1 MKLPKIFKY
10 FKIKRKES
18 IEKLVDDE
26 QLKIKFIYPEDEEI
40 AKIVEN
46 EVLKHKTLKQ
56 ILKIKNELEDIL
68 NENIKPGPFEYDLV
82 GHDCTGTY
90 YYENIWFIDL
100 LSTIYEYTDKNK
112 RAKRKICC
120 EAILSDFYYFGVT
133 FPDKV
138 YADKF
143 NYIENI
149 SDELYEKALL
159 EEQRLKKKLYKF
171 SNEYLEEINNKKL
184 QEFINFEISKHKNE
198 YKKEEI
204 IELES
209 TLNQIIYNIDNESK
223 EDDINIIK
231 NKVINFIG
239 NNQTFSYQSK
249 NIWIIELIIK
259 ILENYSQDLSKYRA
273 LFCIELLNQLYL
285 FEIEEDLNELN
296 KAEFDEFEMI
306 RKKLYSYYK
315 FYDKLSMERK
325 KKFL

>member
-1 MKLPKIFKY
+1 MKLLEIFKDS
-10 FKIKRKES
+10 KKQKTSQNVI
-18 IEKLVDDE
+18 DDE
-26 QLKIKFIYPEDEEI
+26 QLKINFIYPEDEEI

-46 EVLKHKTLKQ
+46 EVLAHRNLKQ

-100 LSTIYEYTDKNK
+100 LATIYEYSDENK
-112 RAKRKICC
+112 RSRRKICC

-171 SNEYLEEINNKKL
+171 SYEYLEEVNNKKI
-184 QEFINFEISKHKNE
+184 QEFINFEISRHKNE
-198 YKKEEI
+198 YEKEEI
-204 IELES
+204 VELENI
-209 TLNQIIYNIDNESK
+209 LKQIIYNIDNESEK
-223 EDDINIIK
+223 EDTNIIK
-231 NKVINFIG
+231 NKIINFIG
-239 NNQTFSYQSK
+239 NSKTFSYQSK
-249 NIWIIELIIK
+249 NIWIIELVIK
-259 ILENYSQDLSKYRA
+259 ILENYSQDLAKYRA
-273 LFCIELLNQLYL
+273 LFCMELLNQLYL
-285 FEIEEDLNELN
+285 FEIEDLNESN
-296 KAEFDEFEMI
+296 KTEFEMI
-306 RKKLYSYYK
+306 RKKLYQYYR
-315 FYDKLSMERK
+315 FYDKLRMERK

>member
-1 MKLPKIFKY
+1 MKLLEIFKDS
-10 FKIKRKES
+10 KKQKTSQNVI
-18 IEKLVDDE
+18 DDE
-26 QLKIKFIYPEDEEI
+26 QLKINFIYPEDEEI

-46 EVLKHKTLKQ
+46 EVLAHRNLKQ

-100 LSTIYEYTDKNK
+100 LATIYEYTDENK
-112 RAKRKICC
+112 RSRRKICC

-149 SDELYEKALL
+149 SDGLYEKALL

-171 SNEYLEEINNKKL
+171 SVEYLEEVNNKKI
-184 QEFINFEISKHKNE
+184 QEFINFEISRHKNE
-198 YKKEEI
+198 YEKEEI
-204 IELES
+204 IELENI
-209 TLNQIIYNIDNESK
+209 LKQIIYNIDNESEE
-223 EDDINIIK
+223 EDTNIIK
-231 NKVINFIG
+231 NKIINFIG
-239 NNQTFSYQSK
+239 NSKTFSYQSK
-249 NIWIIELIIK
+249 NIWIIELVIK
-259 ILENYSQDLSKYRA
+259 ILENYSQDLAKYRA
-273 LFCIELLNQLYL
+273 LFCMELLNQLYL
-285 FEIEEDLNELN
+285 FEIEDLNELN
-296 KAEFDEFEMI
+296 KTEFEMI
-306 RKKLYSYYK
+306 RKKLYQYYR
-315 FYDKLSMERK
+315 FYDKLRMERK

>member
-1 MKLPKIFKY
+1 MKLLEIFKDS
-10 FKIKRKES
+10 KKQKTSQNVI
-18 IEKLVDDE
+18 DDE
-26 QLKIKFIYPEDEEI
+26 QLKINFIYPEDEEI

-46 EVLKHKTLKQ
+46 EVLAHRNLKQ

-100 LSTIYEYTDKNK
+100 LSTIYEYTDRNK
-112 RAKRKICC
+112 RSKRKICC

-171 SNEYLEEINNKKL
+171 SDEYLEEVNNKKI
-184 QEFINFEISKHKNE
+184 QKFMNFEISRHKNE
-198 YKKEEI
+198 YEKEEI
-204 IELES
+204 AELES
-209 TLNQIIYNIDNESK
+209 ILNQIIYSIDNES
-223 EDDINIIK
+223 EEEDINIIK
-231 NKVINFIG
+231 NKIINFIG
-239 NNQTFSYQSK
+239 NSKTFSYQSK

-259 ILENYSQDLSKYRA
+259 ILENYSQGLAKYRA
-273 LFCIELLNQLYL
+273 LFCMKLLNQLYL
-285 FEIEEDLNELN
+285 FEIEDLNELN
-296 KAEFDEFEMI
+296 KTEFEMI
-306 RKKLYSYYK
+306 RKKLYHYYR
-315 FYDKLSMERK
+315 FYDKLRMERK

>member
-1 MKLPKIFKY
+1 MKLLEIFKDS
-10 FKIKRKES
+10 KKQKTSQNVI
-18 IEKLVDDE
+18 DDE
-26 QLKIKFIYPEDEEI
+26 QLKINFIYPEDEEI

-46 EVLKHKTLKQ
+46 EVLAHRNLKQ

-100 LSTIYEYTDKNK
+100 LSTIYGYTDRNK
-112 RAKRKICC
+112 RSKRKICC

-171 SNEYLEEINNKKL
+171 SDEYLEEVNNKKI
-184 QEFINFEISKHKNE
+184 QKFMNFEISRHKNE
-198 YKKEEI
+198 YEKEEI
-204 IELES
+204 AELES
-209 TLNQIIYNIDNESK
+209 ILNQIIYNIDNESEE
-223 EDDINIIK
+223 EDTNIIK
-231 NKVINFIG
+231 NKIINFIG
-239 NNQTFSYQSK
+239 NSKTFSYQSK
-249 NIWIIELIIK
+249 NIWIIELVIK
-259 ILENYSQDLSKYRA
+259 ILENYSQDLAKYRA
-273 LFCIELLNQLYL
+273 LFCMKLLNQLYL
-285 FEIEEDLNELN
+285 FEIEDLNELN
-296 KAEFDEFEMI
+296 KTEFEMI
-306 RKKLYSYYK
+306 RKKLYHYYR
-315 FYDKLSMERK
+315 FYDKLRMERN

>member
-1 MKLPKIFKY
+1 MKLLEIFKDS
-10 FKIKRKES
+10 KKQKTS
-18 IEKLVDDE
+18 QNVIEAE
-26 QLKIKFIYPEDEEI
+26 QLKINFIYPEDEKI

-46 EVLKHKTLKQ
+46 EVLAHRNLKQ

-100 LSTIYEYTDKNK
+100 LATIYEYTDENK
-112 RAKRKICC
+112 RSRRKICC

-171 SNEYLEEINNKKL
+171 SDEYLEEVNNKKI
-184 QEFINFEISKHKNE
+184 QKFINFEISRHKNE
-198 YKKEEI
+198 YEKEEI
-204 IELES
+204 AELENI
-209 TLNQIIYNIDNESK
+209 LKQIIYNIDNESEE
-223 EDDINIIK
+223 EDTDIIK
-231 NKVINFIG
+231 NKIINFIG
-239 NNQTFSYQSK
+239 NSKTFSYQSK

-259 ILENYSQDLSKYRA
+259 ILENYSQDFAKYRA
-273 LFCIELLNQLYL
+273 LFCMELLNQLYL
-285 FEIEEDLNELN
+285 FEIDDLNELN
-296 KAEFDEFEMI
+296 KTEFEMI
-306 RKKLYSYYK
+306 RKKLYQYYR
-315 FYDKLSMERK
+315 FYDKLRMERK

>member
-1 MKLPKIFKY
+1 M
-10 FKIKRKES
+10 
-18 IEKLVDDE
+18 
-26 QLKIKFIYPEDEEI
+26 
-40 AKIVEN
+40 
-46 EVLKHKTLKQ
+46 
-56 ILKIKNELEDIL
+56 
-68 NENIKPGPFEYDLV
+68 V

-100 LSTIYEYTDKNK
+100 LSTIYEYTDENK

-209 TLNQIIYNIDNESK
+209 MLNQIIYNIDNESEE
-223 EDDINIIK
+223 EDIDIIK

-259 ILENYSQDLSKYRA
+259 ILENYSQDLAKYRA
-273 LFCIELLNQLYL
+273 LFCMKLLNQLYL

-296 KAEFDEFEMI
+296 KTEFEMI

>member
-46 EVLKHKTLKQ
+46 EVLKHKALKQ

-100 LSTIYEYTDKNK
+100 LATIYEYTDENK
-112 RAKRKICC
+112 RSRRKICC

-209 TLNQIIYNIDNESK
+209 TLNQIIHNINNESEE
-223 EDDINIIK
+223 EDIDIIK

-259 ILENYSQDLSKYRA
+259 ILENYSQDLAKYRA
-273 LFCIELLNQLYL
+273 LFCMKLLNQLYL

-296 KAEFDEFEMI
+296 KAEFEMI

-315 FYDKLSMERK
+315 FYDKLSMERN

>member
-1 MKLPKIFKY
+1 MKLLEIFKNS
-10 FKIKRKES
+10 KKQKTSQNVI
-18 IEKLVDDE
+18 DDE
-26 QLKIKFIYPEDEEI
+26 QLKINFIYPEDEEI

-46 EVLKHKTLKQ
+46 EVLAHRNLKQ

-100 LSTIYEYTDKNK
+100 LSTIYEYTDRNK
-112 RAKRKICC
+112 RSKRKICC

-171 SNEYLEEINNKKL
+171 SDEYLEEVNNKKI
-184 QEFINFEISKHKNE
+184 QKFMNFEISRHKNE
-198 YKKEEI
+198 YEKEEI
-204 IELES
+204 AELES
-209 TLNQIIYNIDNESK
+209 ILNQIIYNIDNES
-223 EDDINIIK
+223 EEEDINIIK
-231 NKVINFIG
+231 NKIINFIG
-239 NNQTFSYQSK
+239 NSKTFSYQSK
-249 NIWIIELIIK
+249 NIWIIELVIK
-259 ILENYSQDLSKYRA
+259 ILENYSQDLAKYRA
-273 LFCIELLNQLYL
+273 LFCMKLLNQLYL
-285 FEIEEDLNELN
+285 FEIEDLNELN
-296 KAEFDEFEMI
+296 KTEFEMI
-306 RKKLYSYYK
+306 RKKLYHYYR
-315 FYDKLSMERK
+315 FYDKLRMERK
-325 KKFL
+325 KKKKFL

>member
-1 MKLPKIFKY
+1 MKLLEIFKDS
-10 FKIKRKES
+10 KKQKTSQNVI
-18 IEKLVDDE
+18 DAE
-26 QLKIKFIYPEDEEI
+26 QLKINFIYPEDEEI

-46 EVLKHKTLKQ
+46 EVLAHRNLKQ
-56 ILKIKNELEDIL
+56 ILKIKKELEDIL

-100 LSTIYEYTDKNK
+100 LATIYEYTDENK
-112 RAKRKICC
+112 RSRRKICC

-171 SNEYLEEINNKKL
+171 SDEYLEEVNNKKI
-184 QEFINFEISKHKNE
+184 QEFINFEISRHKKE
-198 YKKEEI
+198 YEKEEI
-204 IELES
+204 VELENI
-209 TLNQIIYNIDNESK
+209 LKQIIYNIDNES
-223 EDDINIIK
+223 EEEDINIIK
-231 NKVINFIG
+231 NKIINFIG
-239 NNQTFSYQSK
+239 NSKTFLYQSK
-249 NIWIIELIIK
+249 NIWIIELVIK
-259 ILENYSQDLSKYRA
+259 ILENYSQDLAKYRA
-273 LFCIELLNQLYL
+273 LFCMELLNQLYL
-285 FEIEEDLNELN
+285 FEIEDLNELN
-296 KAEFDEFEMI
+296 KTEFEMI
-306 RKKLYSYYK
+306 RKKLYQYYR
-315 FYDKLSMERK
+315 FYDKLRMERK

>member
-1 MKLPKIFKY
+1 MKLLEIFKNS
-10 FKIKRKES
+10 KKQKTSQNVI
-18 IEKLVDDE
+18 DDE
-26 QLKIKFIYPEDEEI
+26 QLKINFIYLEDEEI

-46 EVLKHKTLKQ
+46 EVLAHRNLKQ

-100 LSTIYEYTDKNK
+100 LATIYEYTDENK
-112 RAKRKICC
+112 RFRRKICC

-171 SNEYLEEINNKKL
+171 SDEYLEEVNNKKI
-184 QEFINFEISKHKNE
+184 QKFINFEISRHKNE
-198 YKKEEI
+198 YEKEEI
-204 IELES
+204 VELENI
-209 TLNQIIYNIDNESK
+209 LKQIIYNIDNESEE
-223 EDDINIIK
+223 EDTDIIK
-231 NKVINFIG
+231 NKIINFIG
-239 NNQTFSYQSK
+239 NSKTFSYQSK
-249 NIWIIELIIK
+249 NIWIIELVIK
-259 ILENYSQDLSKYRA
+259 ILENYSQDLAKYRA
-273 LFCIELLNQLYL
+273 LFCMELLNQLYL
-285 FEIEEDLNELN
+285 FEIEDLNESN
-296 KAEFDEFEMI
+296 KTEFEMI
-306 RKKLYSYYK
+306 RKKLYQYYR
-315 FYDKLSMERK
+315 FYDKLRMERK

>member
-1 MKLPKIFKY
+1 MKASVTMKLLKIFKDS
-10 FKIKRKES
+10 KKQKTSQNVI
-18 IEKLVDDE
+18 DAE
-26 QLKIKFIYPEDEEI
+26 QLKINFIYLEDEEI

-46 EVLKHKTLKQ
+46 EVLAHRNLKQ

-100 LSTIYEYTDKNK
+100 LATIYEYTDENK
-112 RAKRKICC
+112 RSRRKICC

-171 SNEYLEEINNKKL
+171 SDEYLEEVNNKKI
-184 QEFINFEISKHKNE
+184 QEFINFEISRHKNE
-198 YKKEEI
+198 YEKEEI
-204 IELES
+204 AELENI
-209 TLNQIIYNIDNESK
+209 LKQIIYNIDNESEG
-223 EDDINIIK
+223 EDTDIIK
-231 NKVINFIG
+231 NKIINFIG
-239 NNQTFSYQSK
+239 NSKTFSYQSK
-249 NIWIIELIIK
+249 NIWIIELVIK
-259 ILENYSQDLSKYRA
+259 ILENYSQDLAKYRA
-273 LFCIELLNQLYL
+273 LFCMELLNQLYL
-285 FEIEEDLNELN
+285 FEIEDLNELN
-296 KAEFDEFEMI
+296 KTEFEMI
-306 RKKLYSYYK
+306 RKKLYHYYR
-315 FYDKLSMERK
+315 FYDKLRME
-325 KKFL
+325 

>member
-1 MKLPKIFKY
+1 MKLLKIFKDSKKQKT
-10 FKIKRKES
+10 FQNVI
-18 IEKLVDDE
+18 DDE
-26 QLKIKFIYPEDEEI
+26 QLKINFIYPEDEEI

-46 EVLKHKTLKQ
+46 EVLAHRNLKQ

-100 LSTIYEYTDKNK
+100 LSTIYEYTDENK
-112 RAKRKICC
+112 RSRRKICC

-171 SNEYLEEINNKKL
+171 SYEYLEEVNNKKI
-184 QEFINFEISKHKNE
+184 QKFMNFEISRHKNE
-198 YKKEEI
+198 YEKEEI
-204 IELES
+204 AELES
-209 TLNQIIYNIDNESK
+209 ILNQIIYSIDNESEE
-223 EDDINIIK
+223 EDTNIIK
-231 NKVINFIG
+231 NRIINFIG
-239 NNQTFSYQSK
+239 NSKTFSYQSK
-249 NIWIIELIIK
+249 NIWIIELVIK
-259 ILENYSQDLSKYRA
+259 ILENYSQDLAKYRA
-273 LFCIELLNQLYL
+273 LFCMELLNQLYL
-285 FEIEEDLNELN
+285 FEIEDLNELN
-296 KAEFDEFEMI
+296 KTEFEMI
-306 RKKLYSYYK
+306 RKKLYQYYR
-315 FYDKLSMERK
+315 FYDKLRMERK

>member
-1 MKLPKIFKY
+1 MKLLEIFKDS
-10 FKIKRKES
+10 KKQKTSQNVI
-18 IEKLVDDE
+18 DDE
-26 QLKIKFIYPEDEEI
+26 QLKINFIYPEDEEI

-46 EVLKHKTLKQ
+46 EVLAHRNLKQ

-100 LSTIYEYTDKNK
+100 LATIYEYTDENK
-112 RAKRKICC
+112 RSRRKICC

-171 SNEYLEEINNKKL
+171 SDEYLEEVNNKKI
-184 QEFINFEISKHKNE
+184 QEFINFEISRHKNE
-198 YKKEEI
+198 YEKEEI
-204 IELES
+204 VELENI
-209 TLNQIIYNIDNESK
+209 LKQIIYNIDNESK
-223 EDDINIIK
+223 EEDTDIIK
-231 NKVINFIG
+231 NKIINFIG
-239 NNQTFSYQSK
+239 NSKTFSYQGK
-249 NIWIIELIIK
+249 NIWIIELVIK
-259 ILENYSQDLSKYRA
+259 ILENYSQDLAKYRA
-273 LFCIELLNQLYL
+273 LFCMELLNQLYL
-285 FEIEEDLNELN
+285 FEIEDLNELN
-296 KAEFDEFEMI
+296 KAEFEMI
-306 RKKLYSYYK
+306 RKKLYQYYR
-315 FYDKLSMERK
+315 FYDKLRMERK

>member
-26 QLKIKFIYPEDEEI
+26 QLKIKFVYPEDEEI

-100 LSTIYEYTDKNK
+100 LATIYEYTDENK
-112 RAKRKICC
+112 RSRRKICC

-184 QEFINFEISKHKNE
+184 QKFINFEISKHKNE

-209 TLNQIIYNIDNESK
+209 TLNQIIHNINNESEE
-223 EDDINIIK
+223 EDIDIIK

-259 ILENYSQDLSKYRA
+259 ILENYSQDLAKYRA
-273 LFCIELLNQLYL
+273 LFCMKLLNQLYL

-296 KAEFDEFEMI
+296 KAEFEMI

-315 FYDKLSMERK
+315 FYDKLSMERN

>member
-1 MKLPKIFKY
+1 MKLLEIFEDSK
-10 FKIKRKES
+10 KQKTSQNVI
-18 IEKLVDDE
+18 DDE
-26 QLKIKFIYPEDEEI
+26 QLKINFIYPEDEEI

-46 EVLKHKTLKQ
+46 EVLAHRNLKQ
-56 ILKIKNELEDIL
+56 ILKIKNELEDTL

-100 LSTIYEYTDKNK
+100 LATIYEYTDENK
-112 RAKRKICC
+112 RSRRKICC

-171 SNEYLEEINNKKL
+171 SYEYLEEVNNKKI
-184 QEFINFEISKHKNE
+184 QEFINFEISRHKNE
-198 YKKEEI
+198 YEKEEI
-204 IELES
+204 VELENI
-209 TLNQIIYNIDNESK
+209 LKQIIYNIDNEPEE
-223 EDDINIIK
+223 EDTDIIK
-231 NKVINFIG
+231 NKIINFIG
-239 NNQTFSYQSK
+239 NSKTFSYQSK
-249 NIWIIELIIK
+249 NIWIIELVIK
-259 ILENYSQDLSKYRA
+259 ILENYSQDLAKYRA
-273 LFCIELLNQLYL
+273 LFCMELLNQLYL
-285 FEIEEDLNELN
+285 FEIEDLNESN
-296 KAEFDEFEMI
+296 KTEFEMI
-306 RKKLYSYYK
+306 RKKLYQYYR
-315 FYDKLSMERK
+315 FYDKLRMERK

>member
-1 MKLPKIFKY
+1 MKLLEIFKDS
-10 FKIKRKES
+10 KKQKTSQNVI
-18 IEKLVDDE
+18 DAE
-26 QLKIKFIYPEDEEI
+26 QLKINFIYPEDEEI

-46 EVLKHKTLKQ
+46 EVLAHRNLKQ
-56 ILKIKNELEDIL
+56 ILKIKKELEDIL

-100 LSTIYEYTDKNK
+100 LATIYEYTDENK
-112 RAKRKICC
+112 RSRRKICC

-171 SNEYLEEINNKKL
+171 SDEYLEEVNNKKI
-184 QEFINFEISKHKNE
+184 QEFINFEISRHKKE
-198 YKKEEI
+198 YEKEEI
-204 IELES
+204 VELENI
-209 TLNQIIYNIDNESK
+209 LKQIIYNIDNES
-223 EDDINIIK
+223 EEEDINIIK
-231 NKVINFIG
+231 NKIINFIG
-239 NNQTFSYQSK
+239 NSKTFLYQSK
-249 NIWIIELIIK
+249 NIWIIELVIK
-259 ILENYSQDLSKYRA
+259 ILENYSQDLAKYRA
-273 LFCIELLNQLYL
+273 LFCMELLNQLYL
-285 FEIEEDLNELN
+285 FEIEDLNELN
-296 KAEFDEFEMI
+296 KTEFEMI
-306 RKKLYSYYK
+306 RKKLYEYYR
-315 FYDKLSMERK
+315 FYDKLRMERK

>member
-1 MKLPKIFKY
+1 MKLLEIFKDS
-10 FKIKRKES
+10 KKQKTSQNVI
-18 IEKLVDDE
+18 DDE
-26 QLKIKFIYPEDEEI
+26 QLKINFIYPEDEEI

-46 EVLKHKTLKQ
+46 EVLAHRNLKQ

-100 LSTIYEYTDKNK
+100 LATIYEYTDENK
-112 RAKRKICC
+112 RSRRKICC

-171 SNEYLEEINNKKL
+171 SYEYLEEVNNKKI
-184 QEFINFEISKHKNE
+184 QEFINFEISRHKNE
-198 YKKEEI
+198 YEKEEI
-204 IELES
+204 VELENI
-209 TLNQIIYNIDNESK
+209 LKQIIYNIDNEPEE
-223 EDDINIIK
+223 EDTDIIK
-231 NKVINFIG
+231 NKIINFIG
-239 NNQTFSYQSK
+239 NSKTFSYQSK
-249 NIWIIELIIK
+249 NIWIIELVIK
-259 ILENYSQDLSKYRA
+259 ILENYSQDLAKYRA
-273 LFCIELLNQLYL
+273 LFCMELLNQLYL
-285 FEIEEDLNELN
+285 FEIEDLNELN
-296 KAEFDEFEMI
+296 KTEFEMI
-306 RKKLYSYYK
+306 RKKLYQYYR
-315 FYDKLSMERK
+315 FYDKLRMERK

>member
-171 SNEYLEEINNKKL
+171 SDEYLEEVNNKKI
-184 QEFINFEISKHKNE
+184 QKFMNFEISRHKNE
-198 YKKEEI
+198 YEKEEI
-204 IELES
+204 AELES
-209 TLNQIIYNIDNESK
+209 ILNQIIYSIDNES
-223 EDDINIIK
+223 EEEDINIIK
-231 NKVINFIG
+231 NKIINFIG
-239 NNQTFSYQSK
+239 NSKIFSYQSK

-259 ILENYSQDLSKYRA
+259 ILENYSQDLAKYRA
-273 LFCIELLNQLYL
+273 LFCMELLNQLYL
-285 FEIEEDLNELN
+285 FEIEDLNELN
-296 KAEFDEFEMI
+296 KTEFEMI
-306 RKKLYSYYK
+306 RKKLYQYYR
-315 FYDKLSMERK
+315 FYDKLRMERK

>member
-1 MKLPKIFKY
+1 MKLLEIFKDS
-10 FKIKRKES
+10 KKQKTSQNVI
-18 IEKLVDDE
+18 DDE
-26 QLKIKFIYPEDEEI
+26 QLKINFIYPEDEEI

-46 EVLKHKTLKQ
+46 EVLAHRNLKQ

-100 LSTIYEYTDKNK
+100 LATIYEYTDENK
-112 RAKRKICC
+112 RSRRKICC

-171 SNEYLEEINNKKL
+171 SYEYLEEVNNKKI
-184 QEFINFEISKHKNE
+184 QEFINFEISRHKNE
-198 YKKEEI
+198 YEKEEI
-204 IELES
+204 VELENI
-209 TLNQIIYNIDNESK
+209 LKQIIYNIDNEPEE
-223 EDDINIIK
+223 EDTDIIK
-231 NKVINFIG
+231 NKIINFIG
-239 NNQTFSYQSK
+239 NSKTFSYQSK
-249 NIWIIELIIK
+249 NIWIIELVIK
-259 ILENYSQDLSKYRA
+259 ILENYSQDLAKYRA
-273 LFCIELLNQLYL
+273 LFCMELLNQLYL
-285 FEIEEDLNELN
+285 FEIED
-296 KAEFDEFEMI
+296 
-306 RKKLYSYYK
+306 
-315 FYDKLSMERK
+315 
-325 KKFL
+325 

>member
-1 MKLPKIFKY
+1 MKLLEIFKDS
-10 FKIKRKES
+10 KKQKTSQNVI
-18 IEKLVDDE
+18 DDE
-26 QLKIKFIYPEDEEI
+26 QLKINFIYSEDEEI

-46 EVLKHKTLKQ
+46 EVLAHKNLKQ

-100 LSTIYEYTDKNK
+100 LSTIYEYTDGNK
-112 RAKRKICC
+112 RSRRKICC

-149 SDELYEKALL
+149 SNELYEKAFL

-171 SNEYLEEINNKKL
+171 SDEYLEEVNNKKI
-184 QEFINFEISKHKNE
+184 QEFINFEISRHKNE
-198 YKKEEI
+198 YEKEEI
-204 IELES
+204 EELES
-209 TLNQIIYNIDNESK
+209 ILNQIIYNIDNKSEE
-223 EDDINIIK
+223 EDTNIIK
-231 NKVINFIG
+231 NRIINFIG
-239 NNQTFSYQSK
+239 NSKTFSYQSK
-249 NIWIIELIIK
+249 NIWIIELVIK
-259 ILENYSQDLSKYRA
+259 ILENYSQDLAKYRA
-273 LFCIELLNQLYL
+273 LFCMELLNQLYL
-285 FEIEEDLNELN
+285 FEIEDLNELN
-296 KAEFDEFEMI
+296 KTEFEMI
-306 RKKLYSYYK
+306 RKKLYQYYR
-315 FYDKLSMERK
+315 FYDKLRMERK

>member
-1 MKLPKIFKY
+1 MKLLEIFKDS
-10 FKIKRKES
+10 KKQKTSQNVI
-18 IEKLVDDE
+18 DDE
-26 QLKIKFIYPEDEEI
+26 QLKINFIYPEDEEI
-40 AKIVEN
+40 SKIVEN
-46 EVLKHKTLKQ
+46 EVLAHRNLKQ

-100 LSTIYEYTDKNK
+100 LATIYEYTDENK
-112 RAKRKICC
+112 RSRRKICC

-171 SNEYLEEINNKKL
+171 SYEYLEEVNNKKI
-184 QEFINFEISKHKNE
+184 QEFINFEISRHKNE
-198 YKKEEI
+198 YEKEEI
-204 IELES
+204 AELENI
-209 TLNQIIYNIDNESK
+209 LKQIIYNIDNESEE
-223 EDDINIIK
+223 EDTDIIK
-231 NKVINFIG
+231 NKIINFIG
-239 NNQTFSYQSK
+239 NSKTFSYQSK
-249 NIWIIELIIK
+249 NIWIIELVIK
-259 ILENYSQDLSKYRA
+259 ILENYSQDLAKYRA
-273 LFCIELLNQLYL
+273 LFCMELLNQLYL
-285 FEIEEDLNELN
+285 FEIEDLNESN
-296 KAEFDEFEMI
+296 KTEFEMI
-306 RKKLYSYYK
+306 RKKLYQYYR
-315 FYDKLSMERK
+315 FYDKLRMERK

>member
-26 QLKIKFIYPEDEEI
+26 QLKIKFVYPEDKEI

-46 EVLKHKTLKQ
+46 EVLKHKALKQ

-100 LSTIYEYTDKNK
+100 LSTIYEYTDENK
-112 RAKRKICC
+112 RSRRKICC

-184 QEFINFEISKHKNE
+184 QKFINFEILKHKNE

-209 TLNQIIYNIDNESK
+209 TLNQIIYNIDNASEE
-223 EDDINIIK
+223 EDIDIIK

-259 ILENYSQDLSKYRA
+259 ILENYSQDLAKYRA
-273 LFCIELLNQLYL
+273 LFCMKLLNQLYL
-285 FEIEEDLNELN
+285 FEIEDLNELN
-296 KAEFDEFEMI
+296 KTEFEMI
-306 RKKLYSYYK
+306 RKKLYQYYR
-315 FYDKLSMERK
+315 FYDKLRMERN

>member
-1 MKLPKIFKY
+1 MKLLEIFKNS
-10 FKIKRKES
+10 KKQKTSQNVI
-18 IEKLVDDE
+18 DDE
-26 QLKIKFIYPEDEEI
+26 QLKINFIYPEDEEI

-46 EVLKHKTLKQ
+46 EVLAHRNLKQ

-100 LSTIYEYTDKNK
+100 LATIYEYTDENK
-112 RAKRKICC
+112 RSRRKICC

-171 SNEYLEEINNKKL
+171 SYEYLEEVNNKKI
-184 QEFINFEISKHKNE
+184 QEFINFEISRHKNE
-198 YKKEEI
+198 YEKEEI
-204 IELES
+204 VELENI
-209 TLNQIIYNIDNESK
+209 LKQIIYNIDNESEE
-223 EDDINIIK
+223 EDTDIIK
-231 NKVINFIG
+231 NKIINFIG
-239 NNQTFSYQSK
+239 NSKTFSYQSK
-249 NIWIIELIIK
+249 NIWIIELVIK
-259 ILENYSQDLSKYRA
+259 ILENYSQDLAKYRA
-273 LFCIELLNQLYL
+273 LFCMELLNQLYL
-285 FEIEEDLNELN
+285 FEIEDLNESN
-296 KAEFDEFEMI
+296 KTEFEMI
-306 RKKLYSYYK
+306 RKKLYQYYR
-315 FYDKLSMERK
+315 FYDKLRMERK

>member
-1 MKLPKIFKY
+1 MKLLEIFKDS
-10 FKIKRKES
+10 KKQKTSQNVI
-18 IEKLVDDE
+18 DDE
-26 QLKIKFIYPEDEEI
+26 QLKINFIYPEDEEI

-46 EVLKHKTLKQ
+46 EVLAHRNLKQ

-100 LSTIYEYTDKNK
+100 LATIYEYTDENK
-112 RAKRKICC
+112 RSRRKICC

-184 QEFINFEISKHKNE
+184 QKFINFEILKHKNE

-209 TLNQIIYNIDNESK
+209 TLNQIIYNIDNESEE
-223 EDDINIIK
+223 EDIDIIK

-259 ILENYSQDLSKYRA
+259 ILENYSQDLAKYRA
-273 LFCIELLNQLYL
+273 LFCMKLLNQLYL
-285 FEIEEDLNELN
+285 FEIEDLNELN
-296 KAEFDEFEMI
+296 KTEFEMI
-306 RKKLYSYYK
+306 RKKLYQYYR
-315 FYDKLSMERK
+315 FYDKLRMERK

>member
-1 MKLPKIFKY
+1 MKLLEIFKNS
-10 FKIKRKES
+10 KKQKTSQNVI
-18 IEKLVDDE
+18 DNE
-26 QLKIKFIYPEDEEI
+26 QLKINFIYPEDEKI

-46 EVLKHKTLKQ
+46 EVLAHKNLKQ

-100 LSTIYEYTDKNK
+100 LSTIYEYTDENK
-112 RAKRKICC
+112 RFRRKICC

-171 SNEYLEEINNKKL
+171 SDEYLEEVNNKKI
-184 QEFINFEISKHKNE
+184 QKFMNFEISRHKNE
-198 YKKEEI
+198 YEKEKI
-204 IELES
+204 AELANI
-209 TLNQIIYNIDNESK
+209 LKQIIYNIYNESEE
-223 EDDINIIK
+223 EDTDIIK
-231 NKVINFIG
+231 NKIINFIG
-239 NNQTFSYQSK
+239 NSKTFSYQSK

-259 ILENYSQDLSKYRA
+259 ILENYSQDLAKYRA
-273 LFCIELLNQLYL
+273 LFCMELLNQLYL
-285 FEIEEDLNELN
+285 FEIEDLNELN
-296 KAEFDEFEMI
+296 KTEFEMI
-306 RKKLYSYYK
+306 RKKLYEYYK
-315 FYDKLSMERK
+315 FYDKLRMERK

>member
-1 MKLPKIFKY
+1 MKLLEIFEDSK
-10 FKIKRKES
+10 KQKTSQNVI
-18 IEKLVDDE
+18 DDE
-26 QLKIKFIYPEDEEI
+26 QLKINFIYPEDEEI

-46 EVLKHKTLKQ
+46 EVLAHRNLKQ

-100 LSTIYEYTDKNK
+100 LATIYEYSDENK
-112 RAKRKICC
+112 RSRRKICC

-171 SNEYLEEINNKKL
+171 SVEYLEEVNNKKI
-184 QEFINFEISKHKNE
+184 QEFINFEISRHKNE
-198 YKKEEI
+198 YEKEEI
-204 IELES
+204 AELENI
-209 TLNQIIYNIDNESK
+209 LKQIIYNIDNESEE
-223 EDDINIIK
+223 EDTDIIK
-231 NKVINFIG
+231 NKIINFIG
-239 NNQTFSYQSK
+239 NSKTFSYQSK
-249 NIWIIELIIK
+249 NIWIIELVIK
-259 ILENYSQDLSKYRA
+259 ILENYSQDLAKYRA
-273 LFCIELLNQLYL
+273 LFCMELLNQLYL
-285 FEIEEDLNELN
+285 FEIEDLNESN
-296 KAEFDEFEMI
+296 KTEFEMI
-306 RKKLYSYYK
+306 RKKLYQYYR
-315 FYDKLSMERK
+315 FYDKLRMERK

>member
-1 MKLPKIFKY
+1 MKLLEIFKDS
-10 FKIKRKES
+10 KKQKTSQNVI
-18 IEKLVDDE
+18 DDE
-26 QLKIKFIYPEDEEI
+26 QLKINFIYPEDEEI

-46 EVLKHKTLKQ
+46 EVLAHRNLKQ
-56 ILKIKNELEDIL
+56 ILKINNELEDIL
-68 NENIKPGPFEYDLV
+68 NENIKSGPFEYDLV

-100 LSTIYEYTDKNK
+100 LSTIYEYTDGNK
-112 RAKRKICC
+112 RSRRKICC

-184 QEFINFEISKHKNE
+184 QKFINFEISKHKNE

-209 TLNQIIYNIDNESK
+209 TLNQIIHNINNESEE
-223 EDDINIIK
+223 EDIDIIK

-259 ILENYSQDLSKYRA
+259 ILENYSQDLAKYRA
-273 LFCIELLNQLYL
+273 LFCMKLLNQLYL

-296 KAEFDEFEMI
+296 KAEFEMI

-315 FYDKLSMERK
+315 FYDKLSMERN

>member
-1 MKLPKIFKY
+1 MKLLEIFKNS
-10 FKIKRKES
+10 KKQKTSQNVI
-18 IEKLVDDE
+18 DDE
-26 QLKIKFIYPEDEEI
+26 QLKINFIYPEDEEI

-46 EVLKHKTLKQ
+46 EVLAHRNLKQ

-100 LSTIYEYTDKNK
+100 LSTIYEYTDRNK
-112 RAKRKICC
+112 RSKRKICC

-171 SNEYLEEINNKKL
+171 SDEYLEEVNNKKI
-184 QEFINFEISKHKNE
+184 QKFMNFEISRHKNE
-198 YKKEEI
+198 YEKEEI
-204 IELES
+204 AELES
-209 TLNQIIYNIDNESK
+209 ILNQIIYSIDNESEE
-223 EDDINIIK
+223 EDTDIIK
-231 NKVINFIG
+231 NKIINFIG
-239 NNQTFSYQSK
+239 DSKTFSYQSK

-259 ILENYSQDLSKYRA
+259 ILENYSQDLAKYRA
-273 LFCIELLNQLYL
+273 LFCMKLLNQLYL
-285 FEIEEDLNELN
+285 FEIEDLNELN
-296 KAEFDEFEMI
+296 KTEFEMI
-306 RKKLYSYYK
+306 RKKLYHYYR
-315 FYDKLSMERK
+315 FYDKLRMERK

>member
-1 MKLPKIFKY
+1 MKLLEIFKDS
-10 FKIKRKES
+10 KKQKTSQNVI
-18 IEKLVDDE
+18 DDE
-26 QLKIKFIYPEDEEI
+26 QLKINFIYSEDEEI

-46 EVLKHKTLKQ
+46 EVLAHRNLKQ

-100 LSTIYEYTDKNK
+100 LATIYEYTDENK
-112 RAKRKICC
+112 RSRRKICC
-120 EAILSDFYYFGVT
+120 KAILSDFYYFGVT

-171 SNEYLEEINNKKL
+171 SYEYLEEVNNKKI
-184 QEFINFEISKHKNE
+184 QEFINFEISRHKNE
-198 YKKEEI
+198 YEKEEI
-204 IELES
+204 VELENI
-209 TLNQIIYNIDNESK
+209 LKQIIYNIDNESK
-223 EDDINIIK
+223 EEDTDIIK
-231 NKVINFIG
+231 NKIINFIG
-239 NNQTFSYQSK
+239 NSKTFSYQSK
-249 NIWIIELIIK
+249 NIWIIELVIK
-259 ILENYSQDLSKYRA
+259 ILENYSQDLAKYRA
-273 LFCIELLNQLYL
+273 LFCMGLLNQLYL

-296 KAEFDEFEMI
+296 KAEEFEMI

-315 FYDKLSMERK
+315 FYDKLSMERN